1 MKFNLCI
8 VYIYLPMPTYFHWR
22 QTVTN
27 SSEMINKGLWARIC
41 FYFSSQQIQYDKII
55 YSQKYLFNQN
65 TGNATPR
72 LHLVLKLFQNNSL
85 KRLQFYWEVESD
97 IFFSQQ
103 KTTLSSSIESKTGI
117 QLHIADPPLWDIFV
131 QFNSCIMENQVR
143 LLCDLSAI
151 YTMRC
156 QW

>member
-1 MKFNLCI
+1 MYCVHLFTHAHIFSLK
-8 VYIYLPMPTYFHWR
+8 
-22 QTVTN
+22 TN
-27 SSEMINKGLWARIC
+27 CNKQFRN
-41 FYFSSQQIQYDKII
+41 DKQRAV
-55 YSQKYLFNQN
+55 SPYLFLLQFTAN
-65 TGNATPR
+65 TAWQDNLLTGRFIQPRTMQAR

-117 QLHIADPPLWDIFV
+117 QLHIADPPLWKIFV

-143 LLCDLSAI
+143 LLCDFSAI